1 MGDLDGKVVIVTGAS
16 RGIGKGIANACGAA
30 GATVVVVART
40 EQEGGRLPGTIH
52 QTVQDIKEAGGE
64 ATAVRCDVTDEEQV
78 QALAKVMVD
87 SYGRID
93 VLVNNAGIQVN
104 AGLLEQQTRHWDLT
118 MRVNLRG
125 PFLCCKHLVPVMVQ
139 QKSGSIVNITS
150 SAGERVRPR
159 GISYAVTKAGL
170 NMITLGLAQE
180 LEEYN
185 IAVNALSP
193 GSVKTEGAVLVRP
206 ADFDWT
212 GWEPPEV
219 VGLAAVWLAKQTAQ
233 SFTGHVVRRA
243 DFGTKWGN

>member
-1 MGDLDGKVVIVTGAS
+1 MGDLDGKVVVVTGAS
-16 RGIGKGIANACGAA
+16 RGIGKGIAKTCGAA

-64 ATAVRCDVTDEEQV
+64 AMAVRCDVTDEEQV
-78 QALAKVMVD
+78 QALAKAVVD
-87 SYGRID
+87 AYGRID
-93 VLVNNAGIQVN
+93 ALVNNAGVQVN
-104 AGLLEQQTRHWDLT
+104 TELLDLQTRHWDLT

-125 PFLCCKHLVPVMVQ
+125 PFLCCKHLAPVMVQ
-139 QKSGSIVNITS
+139 QQSGSIINITS
-150 SAGERVRPR
+150 SAGERVRPK
-159 GISYAVTKAGL
+159 GASYSVTKAGL
-170 NMITLGLAQE
+170 NMITRGLAQE

-193 GSVKTEGAVLVRP
+193 GPIMTEGAVLVRP

-219 VGLAAVWLAKQTAQ
+219 VGRAAVWLAKQTSQ
-233 SFTGHVVRRA
+233 SFTGQVVDRA
-243 DFGTKWGN
+243 DFGKTWGT

>member
-16 RGIGKGIANACGAA
+16 RGIGKGIAKTCGAA

-64 ATAVRCDVTDEEQV
+64 ASAVKCDVTDEEQV
-78 QALAKVMVD
+78 QALAKAMVD
-87 SYGRID
+87 TYGRID
-93 VLVNNAGIQVN
+93 AVVNNAGVQVN
-104 AGLLEQQTRHWDLT
+104 TGLLDLAARHWDLT

-125 PFLCCKHLVPVMVQ
+125 PFLCCKYLAPVMVQ
-139 QKSGSIVNITS
+139 QQSGSIVNITS
-150 SAGERVRPR
+150 SAGERVRPK
-159 GISYAVTKAGL
+159 GISYSVTKAGL

-180 LEEYN
+180 LQEYN

-193 GSVKTEGAVLVRP
+193 GPIMTEGAVLVRP

-219 VGLAAVWLAKQTAQ
+219 VGPAAVWLAKQTAQ
-233 SFTGHVVRRA
+233 SFTGRVVDRSE
-243 DFGTKWGN
+243 FGKSWGK

>member
-16 RGIGKGIANACGAA
+16 RGIGKGIAKTCGVE

-52 QTVQDIKEAGGE
+52 QTVQDIKDAGGQ
-64 ATAVRCDVTDEEQV
+64 ALAVKCDVTDEEQV
-78 QALAKVMVD
+78 QALANLMVD
-87 SYGRID
+87 TYGRIAA
-93 VLVNNAGIQVN
+93 VVNNAGVQVN
-104 AGLLEQQTRHWDLT
+104 TELLDLQTRHWDLT

-125 PFLCCKHLVPVMVQ
+125 PFLCCKYLTPVMIQ

-150 SAGERVRPR
+150 SAGERVRPK
-159 GISYAVTKAGL
+159 GISYSVTKAGL

-180 LEEYN
+180 LEEHG

-193 GSVKTEGAVLVRP
+193 GPIMTEGAVLVRP

-219 VGLAAVWLAKQTAQ
+219 VGLAAVWLARQTAK
-233 SFTGHVVRRA
+233 SFTGQVVNRS
-243 DFGTKWGN
+243 DFGKTWGT

>member
-1 MGDLDGKVVIVTGAS
+1 MGELDGKVVIVTGAS
-16 RGIGKGIANACGAA
+16 RGIGKGIAKTCGAA
-30 GATVVVVART
+30 GAITIVVART

-52 QTVQDIKEAGGE
+52 QTVQDIKEAGGQ
-64 ATAVRCDVTDEEQV
+64 AMAIRCDVTDEEEV
-78 QALAKVMVD
+78 QALAKSVVD
-87 SYGRID
+87 AYGRID
-93 VLVNNAGIQVN
+93 SLVNNAGVQVN
-104 AGLLEQQTRHWDLT
+104 QGLLELQTRHWDLT

-150 SAGERVRPR
+150 SAGERVRPK

-170 NMITLGLAQE
+170 NMITRGLAQE

-193 GSVKTEGAVLVRP
+193 GSIMTEGAVLVRP

-219 VGLAAVWLAKQTAQ
+219 VGLAAVWLAKQTSN
-233 SFTGHVVRRA
+233 SFTGQVVDRVE
-243 DFGTKWGN
+243 FGKTWGT